1 MTTVRDRLISAIVA
15 GLNTA
20 GHYDADEIAHIA
32 ISVADSV
39 CEEFLITE
47 EDQQE
52 PNAGLEVMPSED
64 WK

>member
-15 GLNTA
+15 GLNI
-20 GHYDADEIAHIA
+20 GGYYDSDEIGNMA

-39 CEEFLITE
+39 CEEFLISV

-52 PNAGLEVMPSED
+52 TNAGLEVMPSED